1 VNGLALIVCK
11 FGGSSVATLAK
22 MKNVAAKIQRL
33 QQPDNQVVV
42 VVSAMGDTTDN
53 LLEMTAQINS
63 TNNRRELDMLVATGE
78 QQSAAFL
85 ALTLFAMGTPAFSVT
100 SFQAGIYCDTSFGKA
115 RLVRI
120 EPERIKKALA
130 EGYVVVVAGFQGV
143 TPEGDVATL
152 GRGGSDTTAVAL
164 SAALGADI
172 CKIFTDVNGVY
183 TADPR
188 IVPRAQKLEKIAYEE
203 MLEMA
208 SLGAGV
214 MQPRAVE
221 CAMLNGV
228 NFEVLCT
235 FNDLPGTMITEADK
249 MEKQRTVSGVAY
261 DLNVAKIALFDVPD
275 EPGVAMRV
283 FKRLAEAKINVDM
296 VIQSA
301 MRDNKND
308 ISFTI
313 EKQELDRALPI
324 VHEVVKEIK
333 ASDFSC
339 GEYVAKVSIVGAGM
353 QSDTGVAADMFEAL
367 ADAGINIQMIATSEI
382 KISCIINEID
392 VQKAVQVLHSK
403 FGLDAP
409 EVVE

>member
-1 VNGLALIVCK
+1 MYSLALVVCK
-11 FGGSSVATLAK
+11 FGGSSVGTLEK
-22 MKNVAAKIQRL
+22 MRNVAGKIQRL
-33 QQPDNQVVV
+33 QKPDHQVVV
-42 VVSAMGDTTDN
+42 VVSAMGDTTND
-53 LLEMTAQINS
+53 LLEMTAQINPS
-63 TNNRRELDMLVATGE
+63 NSPRELDMLVATGE
-78 QQSAAFL
+78 QQSAALL
-85 ALTLFAMGTPAFSVT
+85 AMTLSAMGTSACSMNC
-100 SFQAGIYCDTSFGKA
+100 FQAGIFCDDSFGKA
-115 RLVRI
+115 RLLDI
-120 EPERIKKALA
+120 QPERIKKTLA
-130 EGYVVVVAGFQGV
+130 GGDIVVVAGFQGI
-143 TPEGDVATL
+143 TPEGDLATL
-152 GRGGSDTTAVAL
+152 GRGGSDTTAIAL
-164 SAALGADI
+164 AAALKADI

-188 IVPRAQKLEKIAYEE
+188 VVNRAQKLDQISYEE

-221 CAMLNGV
+221 CAMLNRV
-228 NFEVLCT
+228 KFEVLCT
-235 FNDLPGTMITEADK
+235 FNDLPGTMITEADE
-249 MEKQRTVSGVAY
+249 MEKQRTVSGVAH

-283 FKRLAEAKINVDM
+283 FRRLADAKINVDM

-313 EKQELDRALPI
+313 EKKELDRALPI

-353 QSDTGVAADMFEAL
+353 QSNIGVAADMFGAL
-367 ADAGINIQMIATSEI
+367 ADAGINIQMISTSEI
-382 KISCIINEID
+382 RISCIINEID
-392 VQKAVQVLHSK
+392 VQKAVQVLHTR
-403 FGLDAP
+403 FGLDA
-409 EVVE
+409 